1 MDINAVIANFG
12 NGNVTTGNITT
23 GDIRKETIVTNEH
36 REEFMRI
43 IEELKREI
51 ETLNDNS
58 SKDAV
63 DLIQEET
70 KKDSWNKKLIKFAL
84 DTVQKTGV
92 TLAAKGIV
100 ALGAKAITLLGTPDK
115 PCGGSVDAN
124 PKTCCQTIHDC
135 QKVVPLHYESEWQ
148 YKYV

>member
-1 MDINAVIANFG
+1 MDINAVIANLG

-23 GDIRKETIVTNEH
+23 GDIHKETIVTNGYC
-36 REEFMRI
+36 EEFQKI

-58 SKDAV
+58 SKEAV

-92 TLAAKGIV
+92 TLAAKVIV
-100 ALGAKAITLLGTPDK
+100 SLGAKAIALLPF
-115 PCGGSVDAN
+115 V
-124 PKTCCQTIHDC
+124 
-135 QKVVPLHYESEWQ
+135 
-148 YKYV
+148 

>member
-1 MDINAVIANFG
+1 MDINAVIANLG

-23 GDIRKETIVTNEH
+23 GDIRKETIVTNGY
-36 REEFMRI
+36 REEFQKI

-58 SKDAV
+58 SKEAV

-70 KKDSWNKKLIKFAL
+70 KKNSWNKKLIKFAL

-92 TLAAKGIV
+92 TLAAKGIIS
-100 ALGAKAITLLGTPDK
+100 LGAKAIALL
-115 PCGGSVDAN
+115 
-124 PKTCCQTIHDC
+124 
-135 QKVVPLHYESEWQ
+135 PL
-148 YKYV
+148 V

>member
-1 MDINAVIANFG
+1 MDINAVIANLG

-23 GDIRKETIVTNEH
+23 GDIHKENIVTNGY
-36 REEFMRI
+36 REEFQKI

-58 SKDAV
+58 SKEAV

-100 ALGAKAITLLGTPDK
+100 SLGAKAIALLPF
-115 PCGGSVDAN
+115 V
-124 PKTCCQTIHDC
+124 
-135 QKVVPLHYESEWQ
+135 
-148 YKYV
+148 